1 MVDDFINKEEQ
12 DGVYISLCMENILA
26 NIENGDVIDNGKK
39 TLAKSTYAD
48 IKLESLLSPLP
59 IMALLNV
66 SEQLNYEFYINN
78 NNLENGIYYKETEKH

>member
-1 MVDDFINKEEQ
+1 MV
-12 DGVYISLCMENILA
+12 
-26 NIENGDVIDNGKK
+26 KK
-39 TLAKSTYAD
+39 LWLKVTYAD

-78 NNLENGIYYKETEKH
+78 NNLENGIYYKETEKTLRKLLVNNINK

>member
-1 MVDDFINKEEQ
+1 MV
-12 DGVYISLCMENILA
+12 
-26 NIENGDVIDNGKK
+26 KK
-39 TLAKSTYAD
+39 LWLKVTYAD

-66 SEQLNYEFYINN
+66 REQLNYEFYINN